1 MIFRSSVVAFWI
13 VLIGLACVTLEVA
26 RVRVGNRI
34 HCGLNTIDEIE
45 EQLRELEV
53 EYNRLACPDALES
66 DLARFLQSRDESV
79 RFQL

>member
-13 VLIGLACVTLEVA
+13 VVIGLACVTLEAA

-34 HCGLNTIDEIE
+34 HCNLKAIENTE
-45 EQLRELEV
+45 EQLREFEAD
-53 EYNRLACPDALES
+53 YNRLACPDALES

-79 RFQL
+79 AFQS